1 MIMASKPDVTPL
13 AEERGNF
20 TSNLGFILA
29 AAGSAIGL
37 GNLWKFPY
45 LTGQYGGAV
54 FIITYLFFTLIF
66 GIPLIL
72 GETIIGKYTH
82 KSAVPAYQHI
92 ALERKARGAKAWGV
106 VGFMGVVAEV
116 MMYGYY
122 CVVGGWIIKYLFM
135 SIFTGLPDASVAT
148 ESFSTFTSSTVEPLI
163 WMTIF
168 IGITLLIVLRG
179 IKDGIEK
186 IGKIMMP
193 TLFVLLIIIVV
204 RSLTLPGAMEGV
216 MWMLK
221 PDMSKFNSEMILTA
235 LGQTFFSLSLGAGA
249 TIVYGSYLQKKENVL
264 SSAYG
269 VCGMSTLNA
278 LLCGFAILPA
288 VFSFG
293 MEPGQGP
300 GLLFVSIPSIMNS
313 FGPLLGRVFGIMFF
327 VMVIFAGLTTSVA
340 MLEIPAAWLID
351 SHGWS
356 RKKAACVITVVV
368 LVLGIFCSLSQ
379 GPWADKL
386 IFGYNFFDLLD
397 AISAKILMPLGGLLM
412 SLFIGYIWKP
422 ENALTEIS
430 NEGTVKFAWFKV
442 WKILLQVIN
451 PLLIIIVF
459 LSGFGLF

>member
-1 MIMASKPDVTPL
+1 MADQNQVKAP
-13 AEERGNF
+13 ENRGNF
-20 TSNLGFILA
+20 SSNLGFILA

-54 FIITYLFFTLIF
+54 FILTYLFFTLIF

-82 KSAVPAYQHI
+82 KSAVPAYQQI
-92 ALERKARGAKAWGV
+92 ALERNAKGAKAWGA
-106 VGFMGVVAEV
+106 VGFMGVIAEV

-122 CVVGGWIIKYLFM
+122 CVVGGWIIKYLAM
-135 SIFTGLPDASVAT
+135 AIFTGLPDASVAQET
-148 ESFSTFTSSTVEPLI
+148 FSSFTASPVEPLI
-163 WMTIF
+163 WMLAF
-168 IGITLLIVLRG
+168 IGLTLLIVLRG

-193 TLFVLLIIIVV
+193 TLFILLIIIVI

-216 MWMLK
+216 VWMLK
-221 PDMSKFNSEMILTA
+221 PDMSKFNSEMILAA

-293 MEPGQGP
+293 LEPGQGP

-313 FGPLLGRVFGIMFF
+313 FGPILGRLFGIMFF
-327 VMVIFAGLTTSVA
+327 VMVIFAGITTSVA

-356 RKKAACVITVVV
+356 RKKAACVITGIVVV
-368 LVLGIFCSLSQ
+368 LGVFCSFALGIWS
-379 GPWADKL
+379 DKL

-422 ENALTEIS
+422 ERALEEIS
-430 NEGTVKFAWFKV
+430 NGGTVKFGWFKV
-442 WKILLQVIN
+442 WKLLLMVIN
-451 PLLIIIVF
+451 PILIIVVF